1 MTKTLSGTT
10 CTYNN
15 AVTRII
21 YEIETEGEEIKGIKA
36 VVNTE
41 TLSVEHSKLAQV
53 LFTTKIDYFRGTLSS
68 PLVPKRSGAP
78 GYNEGS
84 PLLVALNDGGN

>member
-41 TLSVEHSKLAQV
+41 TLS
-53 LFTTKIDYFRGTLSS
+53 
-68 PLVPKRSGAP
+68 
-78 GYNEGS
+78 
-84 PLLVALNDGGN
+84 